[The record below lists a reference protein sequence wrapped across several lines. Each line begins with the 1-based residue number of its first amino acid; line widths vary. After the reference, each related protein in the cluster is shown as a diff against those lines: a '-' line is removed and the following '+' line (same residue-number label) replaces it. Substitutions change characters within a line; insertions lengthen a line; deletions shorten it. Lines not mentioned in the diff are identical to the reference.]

1 MCATN
6 FPAGY
11 QMSLETSCPNT
22 DIRRLVAL
30 GIGIGEERMT
40 RNTRATSDWHIDL
53 EVYSKC
59 VCLCDVFYSPF
70 SLCCFVAQQ
79 LVAGTIRNDS
89 SSCFQKQVQA
99 ICCGSTMQLCVLREA
114 VRRALRRVS

>member
-1 MCATN
+1 
-6 FPAGY
+6 
-11 QMSLETSCPNT
+11 
-22 DIRRLVAL
+22 
-30 GIGIGEERMT
+30 MT

-59 VCLCDVFYSPF
+59 VCLCDVFYALFPF
-70 SLCCFVAQQ
+70 VVFVAQQ

-99 ICCGSTMQLCVLREA
+99 ICCGSTMQLCRASEA